1 MEQPRL
7 EDDFDNHINF
17 EWKKNND
24 IPAEYPRFT
33 NFTHIDM
40 QLEKLKMEIAENQD
54 NKFVNSVYNLFL
66 NLDEKSK
73 KRTEQREKKGK

>member
-1 MEQPRL
+1 MTQPRL

-40 QLEKLKMEIAENQD
+40 QLERLKMEIAENPD
-54 NKFVNSVYNLFL
+54 NKFPLYLTTGRVVHHWH
-66 NLDEKSK
+66 
-73 KRTEQREKKGK
+73 T

>member
-1 MEQPRL
+1 MARPRL

-40 QLEKLKMEIAENQD
+40 QLEKLKMEIAENPE
-54 NKFVNSVYNLFL
+54 NTTF
-66 NLDEKSK
+66 
-73 KRTEQREKKGK
+73 